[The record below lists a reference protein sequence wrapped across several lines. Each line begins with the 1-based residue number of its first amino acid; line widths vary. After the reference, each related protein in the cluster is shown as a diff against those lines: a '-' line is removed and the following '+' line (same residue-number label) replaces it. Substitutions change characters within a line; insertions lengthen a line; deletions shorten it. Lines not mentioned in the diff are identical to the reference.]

1 MKYPLS
7 RGTKDILPE
16 EMPFWHYIETASRS
30 LFDLYNYQEIR
41 TPIFEVTDL
50 FERGIGNSTDIVEK
64 EMYTF
69 TDKGDRRLTLRPE
82 GTAPIVRA
90 YIHNGLY
97 KKEKTSK
104 LYYCGPMFRY
114 ERPQAGRFRQF
125 HQIGVENLGNAHP
138 FSDAEVI
145 SLGVHLF
152 DELGLS
158 GLSVSVNSVG
168 CPVCRP
174 VIEERLKQFI
184 GGSLPFLCEDCQR
197 RFHTKPLRILDCKK
211 PTCKTYFSAMPN
223 IQDSHCHE
231 CRDHFNSVIEYID
244 SLGIP
249 FKIDTQ
255 LVRGL
260 DYYTRTTFEIVS
272 DQLGA
277 QNTICGGGRYD
288 GLVDQIGGPPTPAV
302 GFAFGVER
310 AVMVLKE
317 LSDLIKKKDPLIF
330 VAPLGF
336 AQQTRCFY
344 LVDEL
349 RRAGLKCEMDYS
361 KSDIKSQLKQA
372 NKLQTEFT
380 LIYGESEAEKNTI
393 LVKHM
398 VEGKQVEIPWENI
411 VEYLHH
417 EHQRLQNASD
427 LTNR

>member
-1 MKYPLS
+1 MKYNLS
-7 RGTKDILPE
+7 RGTKDILPD
-16 EMPFWHYIETASRS
+16 EMSFWHHIESTSRS
-30 LFDLYNYQEIR
+30 LFDFYNYHEIR
-41 TPIFEVTDL
+41 TPIFEVTEL
-50 FERGIGNSTDIVEK
+50 FERGIGHTTDIVEK

-69 TDKGDRRLTLRPE
+69 TDKGNRRLTLRPE

-90 YIHNGLY
+90 YIQNALH
-97 KKEKTSK
+97 KKEANTK

-158 GLSVSVNSVG
+158 GLSVSINSVG

-174 VIEERLKQFI
+174 VIEQRLKQFI
-184 GGSLPFLCEDCQR
+184 GANLPNLCGDCQR
-197 RFHTKPLRILDCKK
+197 RFDGKPLRILDCKNT
-211 PTCKTYFSAMPN
+211 TCQTYFSGMPN
-223 IQDSHCHE
+223 IEKSYCHE

-244 SLGIP
+244 ALHIP
-249 FKIDTQ
+249 FQINPK

-260 DYYTRTTFEIVS
+260 EYYTRTTFEIVS

-277 QNTICGGGRYD
+277 QNALCGGGRYD
-288 GLVDQIGGPPTPAV
+288 GLVEKIGGPPTPAV

-310 AVMVLKE
+310 AAMILRE
-317 LSDLIKKKDPLIF
+317 LSDLIKPTSKMVF

-336 AQQTRCFY
+336 EQQTRCFY

-349 RRAGLKCEMDYS
+349 RRKGIRCEMDYS
-361 KSDIKSQLKQA
+361 KADIKSQLKKA
-372 NKLQTEFT
+372 NKLSANFT
-380 LIYGESEAEKNTI
+380 LIYGENEAQNNVIIVRNMQTATQE
-393 LVKHM
+393 
-398 VEGKQVEIPWENI
+398 EISWDHI
-411 VEYLHH
+411 GTYFDTHAQSV
-417 EHQRLQNASD
+417 
-427 LTNR
+427 

>member
-1 MKYPLS
+1 MKYTLS

-16 EMPFWHYIETASRS
+16 EMPFWHHIENTSKS
-30 LFDLYNYQEIR
+30 IFDLYNYQEIR
-41 TPIFEVTDL
+41 TPIFESTEL
-50 FERGIGNSTDIVEK
+50 FERGIGADSDIIAK

-69 TDKGDRRLTLRPE
+69 NDKGNRQLTLRPE

-90 YIHNGLY
+90 YIQNNMF

-104 LYYCGPMFRY
+104 VYYMGPMFRY
-114 ERPQAGRFRQF
+114 ERPQAGRYRQF
-125 HQIGVENLGNAHP
+125 HQIGVECLGNAHP
-138 FSDAEVI
+138 FSDAEII

-158 GLSVSVNSVG
+158 GLSVMINSVG

-184 GGSLPFLCEDCQR
+184 GASLSCLCEDCQR
-197 RFHTKPLRILDCKK
+197 RFNTKPLRILDCKNQK
-211 PTCKTYFSAMPN
+211 CRTYFMGMPN

-244 SLGIP
+244 ALRIP
-249 FKIDTQ
+249 FTINQQ

-260 DYYTRTTFEIVS
+260 DYYTRTAFEIVS

-288 GLVDQIGGPPTPAV
+288 PLVEKLGGPPTPAV

-317 LSDLIKKKDPLIF
+317 LSDMIKKTETLVF
-330 VAPLGF
+330 VAPIGF
-336 AQQTRCFY
+336 EQQTDCFY

-349 RRAGLKCEMDYS
+349 RRANIKCEIDYS
-361 KSDIKSQLKQA
+361 KGDIKNQLKMA
-372 NKLQTEFT
+372 NKLNANIT
-380 LIYGESEAEKNTI
+380 LIYGEEEASKKSI
-393 LVKHM
+393 LVKNM
-398 VEGKQVEIPWENI
+398 TTSQQQEIGWDNI
-411 VEYLHH
+411 VAHLLH
-417 EHQRLQNASD
+417 EQQLQNPQ
-427 LTNR
+427 